1 MVFTWRNSY
10 SNKSAFIYCDPF
22 DGTVHRNRRDTE
34 SLFAE
39 VMLMIRA
46 AVRRFQNKK
55 KDY

>member
-39 VMLMIRA
+39 VMLMIQA